1 MGAGGNGGRRRWRA
15 EELRAGGSDGFQTDP
30 EADDEDGD
38 ELEDSSSSSG
48 EDEEEAEERDA
59 PPSPVSATRLSQPR
73 SPSPAIVSRS
83 EIERLS
89 VGMDIDVEGLLA
101 EARGRGFDVCP

>member
-38 ELEDSSSSSG
+38 ELEDSSSSG
-48 EDEEEAEERDA
+48 EEEEEAEGCDA
-59 PPSPVSATRLSQPR
+59 PPSPVSATRLSQPKN
-73 SPSPAIVSRS
+73 PSPAIVSRS